1 MKSLSVLVLLLIAT
15 QSFSQDASYEHW
27 CGTAHKHNSSLE
39 NPAILESI
47 NNDALIRLQEQNS
60 TQNIPKGTIFKI
72 PVVFHVLHNGGEEN
86 TSEEQILNA
95 LEVINRDFRLQNP
108 DTSDIN
114 VLFKP
119 IMGDVEIEFV
129 MARKAPDGSC
139 FRGYTRT
146 FSPLTF
152 EGDNGQAQVQAI
164 QNGNDV
170 FQGNWSSYSYL
181 NVFIV
186 ADAGGAGGYTN
197 YPSNWSG
204 NAMSNGIWILHQQF
218 GEIGTSSFSAGRS
231 LTHEIGHW
239 LNLPHTWGSSN
250 TPGEAGNCSL
260 DDGITDTP
268 QTLGVTGG
276 CPQTQNDCGPI
287 ANVQNYMDYALS
299 CQSMFTIGQVAE
311 MRTAIQSS
319 VGGRNNLWTAQNLAD
334 TGSDIIPILCKAEF
348 KSDRVTVC
356 AGTDITFTDESY
368 NNANG
373 WTWSF
378 DGGTPPNSTDQ
389 NPVITY
395 NTPGLY
401 AVTLNS
407 TDGSASDTEIKTSY
421 IRVLPTSSTMPFVEG
436 FESFSTLTDV
446 EEWSIINNG
455 GNGFELASTTGDASS
470 KSARLMNF
478 AEIEGTK
485 DELISSPVDLSSV
498 TGQMTLTYRYAH
510 KRRTSTDD
518 DWLKVYV
525 TTDCGLSWGL
535 RKSSHG
541 AFLSTEISNTSFTPS
556 SADDWQTVHITNITS
571 ALWVDNFRYKFE
583 FEAGGGNNMYID
595 NINLYQGTPS
605 SAGLSESSEMVT
617 DLVLYP
623 NPANNEL
630 NVSFSVNSVE
640 NAIVEIQ
647 ELTGKIAQSHLI
659 NANEGSNLVMVDT
672 SKLAS
677 GIYFMKLNVGGRTVS
692 KRFVKQ

>member
-1 MKSLSVLVLLLIAT
+1 MKSLSVLVMLLIAT
-15 QSFSQDASYEHW
+15 QSFSQDASYEQW
-27 CGTAHKHNSSLE
+27 CGTAHKHNVSLE

-47 NNDALIRLQEQNS
+47 QNDALIRLEEQGA

-72 PVVFHVLHNGGEEN
+72 PVVFHVLHNNGPEN

-114 VLFKP
+114 ALFKP

-129 MARKAPDGSC
+129 MARKAPDGTC

-146 FSPLTF
+146 VSPLTF
-152 EGDNGQAQVQAI
+152 EGDDGQAQVNAI
-164 QNGNDV
+164 RNGNDV
-170 FQGNWSSYSYL
+170 FQGNWPSNKYL
-181 NVFIV
+181 NVFVI

-197 YPSNWSG
+197 YPNNG
-204 NAMSNGIWILHQQF
+204 GGDDMSNGIWILHQQF
-218 GEIGTSSFSAGRS
+218 GEIGTSGLSAGRS
-231 LTHEIGHW
+231 LTHECGHW

-260 DDGITDTP
+260 DDGIVDTP
-268 QTLGVTGG
+268 QTAGVTGG

-299 CQSMFTIGQVAE
+299 CQSMFTIGQAAE
-311 MRTAIQSS
+311 MRIAIQSS

-334 TGSDIIPILCKAEF
+334 TGSDVVPVLCKAEF

-378 DGGTPPNSTDQ
+378 DGGTPNSSIDQ

-395 NTPGLY
+395 NSSGLY

-407 TDGSASDTEIKTSY
+407 TDGSTSDTEIKTSY
-421 IRVLPTSSTMPFVEG
+421 IRVLPSSAAIPIMEG
-436 FESFSTLTDV
+436 FESFSTLTNV
-446 EEWSIINNG
+446 EEWSIVNNNG
-455 GNGFELASTTGDASS
+455 NAFELVSTAGDASS

-478 AEIEGTK
+478 GESLGTK
-485 DELISSPVDLSSV
+485 DELVSSPINLSSV
-498 TGQMTLTYRYAH
+498 TGQMTLTFRYAH
-510 KRRTSTDD
+510 KRRTSSDD

-525 TTDCGLSWGL
+525 TADCGETWAL

-541 AFLSTEISNTSFTPS
+541 AFLSADIVNTSFTPN
-556 SADDWQTVHITNITS
+556 SADDWKTVHITNITS

-595 NINLYQGTPS
+595 NINIYQGAPS
-605 SAGLSESSEMVT
+605 SAGLNESAEMVT

-623 NPANNEL
+623 NPAIDEL
-630 NVSFSVNSVE
+630 NISFNILENNVANIQITDLSGKEIQQHYINSV
-640 NAIVEIQ
+640 Q
-647 ELTGKIAQSHLI
+647 
-659 NANEGSNLVMVDT
+659 GSNLVSIDT
-672 SKLAS
+672 TNLST
-677 GIYFMKLNVGGRTVS
+677 GVYFVQIKAGERIVS
-692 KRFVKQ
+692 KKFVKK